1 MIKKHDETSERQQST
16 QKDSGKDGRK
26 PTFPGYQTAHSYAYD
41 LLKRFSKDNRRYAT
55 EAESILWNLLRG
67 KQLGVRFR
75 RQHPVEG
82 YIPDFICLPCK
93 LIIEVDGGYHYLE
106 GQPISDEERTVY
118 LEAKGYHVLRFTNE
132 EVIAAPE
139 KVLSLIK
146 DELNKRLN
154 MAEQNNVLHHPTTPS
169 QVNQNSLDP
178 STSGQSPRVASP
190 SQVNQDSLDPLTS
203 GQSPRVASPSQVNQ
217 NSLDPPTSGQSSH
230 IASPSQVNQNSL
242 DPPTSGQSPRV
253 ASPSQVNQNSPDP
266 PTSGQSSRIASP
278 SQVNQNSLDPVGAPL
293 LRRGRGRLLVF
304 SAPSGSGKSTIVQW
318 LVKEH
323 PELNLHFSVSCTS
336 RLPRGTEQNGV
347 EYFFISPEEFKK
359 KIENKEFIEYEEVY
373 KDRYYGTLKS
383 QVEQQISRGENVV
396 FDVDV
401 KGGCNIKQC
410 YGSQAMSIF
419 VQPPSIEEL
428 RRRLNSRGTDTPEVI
443 EQRLAK
449 ADYELSF
456 ARKFDHIVV
465 NDDLETAKQK
475 TYELLSTFL
484 NQR

>member
-1 MIKKHDETSERQQST
+1 MIKKHDETSDRQQST
-16 QKDSGKDGRK
+16 QKDSGKDDRK
-26 PTFPGYQTAHSYAYD
+26 PAFPGYQTAHSYAYG

-82 YIPDFICLPCK
+82 YIPDFICLSCK

-178 STSGQSPRVASP
+178 
-190 SQVNQDSLDPLTS
+190 
-203 GQSPRVASPSQVNQ
+203 
-217 NSLDPPTSGQSSH
+217 
-230 IASPSQVNQNSL
+230 
-242 DPPTSGQSPRV
+242 PTSGQSPRV
-253 ASPSQVNQNSPDP
+253 ASPSQ
-266 PTSGQSSRIASP
+266 I
-278 SQVNQNSLDPVGAPL
+278 NQNSLDPVGTPL

-359 KIENKEFIEYEEVY
+359 KIKNKEFIEYEEVY

-410 YGSQAMSIF
+410 YGGRAMSIF